1 MVDKIRIMIVDD
13 HPLFREGLRRVLE
26 AEDDI
31 LVEAEVA
38 DGHEAIALARQIRPD
53 VVLLDISLPSM
64 NGLQVTREIK
74 AGLPD
79 TAVIN
84 LTAYHDEEQ
93 IIHAINAGA
102 SAYYP
107 KEVMPDKLMFAVRQ
121 VTKGQWVIDDR
132 VLNDKLMFAVRQ
144 VTKGQWVIDDRVLNK
159 EELGD
164 WLFDQYRQIAAT
176 GFVDDSRFVPL
187 SSREMEILQYVV
199 RGSSNKEIAHALQ
212 ISQQTVKNHIS
223 SILRK
228 LDAKDRTE
236 AAVYALRHGWIRL
249 ADAKPEE

>member
-26 AEDDI
+26 EEEDL

-38 DGHEAIALARQIRPD
+38 DGQQAIVLARNIHPD
-53 VVLLDISLPSM
+53 VVLLDINLPSM

-74 AGLPD
+74 ASLPG

-107 KEVMPDKLMFAVRQ
+107 KEVMPDKLIFAVRQ
-121 VTKGQWVIDDR
+121 VSQGQWVVDES
-132 VLNDKLMFAVRQ
+132 VLNEDEVKA
-144 VTKGQWVIDDRVLNK
+144 
-159 EELGD
+159 
-164 WLFDQYRQIAAT
+164 WLFEQYRQLAAP
-176 GFVDDSRFVPL
+176 GIVDDSRFVPL
-187 SSREMEILQYVV
+187 STRETEILQYVV
-199 RGSSNKEIAHALQ
+199 RGSSNKEIAHTLQ

-228 LDAKDRTE
+228 LDVKDRTE
-236 AAVYALRHGWIRL
+236 AAVYALRHGWMRL
-249 ADAKPEE
+249 EDTKPEE

>member
-26 AEDDI
+26 EEADL

-38 DGHEAIALARQIRPD
+38 DGEQAIVLARETHPD
-53 VVLLDISLPSM
+53 VILLDINLPSM

-74 AGLPD
+74 ASLPD

-107 KEVMPDKLMFAVRQ
+107 KEVMPGKLIFAVRQ
-121 VTKGQWVIDDR
+121 VIRGQWVIDDE
-132 VLNDKLMFAVRQ
+132 VLDEDQISEWRL
-144 VTKGQWVIDDRVLNK
+144 
-159 EELGD
+159 
-164 WLFDQYRQIAAT
+164 DQYRTLAPPGIP
-176 GFVDDSRFVPL
+176 DDSRFVPL
-187 SSREMEILQYVV
+187 SAREMEILQHAA
-199 RGSSNKEIAHALQ
+199 RGSSNKEIAHSLR

-228 LDAKDRTE
+228 LDVKDRTE

-249 ADAKPEE
+249 EDTKPDE

>member
-1 MVDKIRIMIVDD
+1 MDKIRIMIVDD

-26 AEDDI
+26 AEEDL

-38 DGHEAIALARQIRPD
+38 DGEQAIVLAREIRPD
-53 VVLLDISLPSM
+53 VVLLDINLPSM

-74 AGLPD
+74 ASLPD

-93 IIHAINAGA
+93 IIHALRAGA

-107 KEVMPDKLMFAVRQ
+107 KEVMPDILIFAVRQ
-121 VTKGQWVIDDR
+121 VNRGQYVIDDK
-132 VLNDKLMFAVRQ
+132 VISKSEVESWLIRQ
-144 VTKGQWVIDDRVLNK
+144 FDRL
-159 EELGD
+159 
-164 WLFDQYRQIAAT
+164 AT
-176 GFVDDSRFVPL
+176 VGGTDESRFIPL
-187 SSREMEILQYVV
+187 SSREMEILQHAA
-199 RGSSNKEIAHALQ
+199 RGSSNKEIAHTLQ

-228 LDAKDRTE
+228 LDVKDRTE

-249 ADAKPEE
+249 EDTKPDE

>member
-26 AEDDI
+26 AEEDI

-38 DGHEAIALARQIRPD
+38 DGHEAITLAREIRPD
-53 VVLLDISLPSM
+53 VVLLDISLPSI

-74 AGLPD
+74 ASLPD

-107 KEVMPDKLMFAVRQ
+107 KEVMPDTLMFAVRH
-121 VTKGQWVIDDR
+121 VTQGQWVIDDR
-132 VLNDKLMFAVRQ
+132 VLNED
-144 VTKGQWVIDDRVLNK
+144 
-159 EELGD
+159 ELGD

-176 GFVDDSRFVPL
+176 GIVDDSRFVPL
-187 SSREMEILQYVV
+187 SAREMEVLQYVV
-199 RGSSNKEIAHALQ
+199 RGSSNKGIAYALQ

-249 ADAKPEE
+249 ADTKPEE

>member
-1 MVDKIRIMIVDD
+1 MVHKIRIMIVDD

-26 AEDDI
+26 EEDDL

-38 DGHEAIALARQIRPD
+38 DGEQAIVLARETHPD
-53 VVLLDISLPSM
+53 VILLDINLPSM

-74 AGLPD
+74 ASLPK

-107 KEVMPDKLMFAVRQ
+107 KEVMPGKLIFAVRQ
-121 VTKGQWVIDDR
+121 VIKSQWVIDDK
-132 VLNDKLMFAVRQ
+132 VLNEDQLR
-144 VTKGQWVIDDRVLNK
+144 
-159 EELGD
+159 E
-164 WLFDQYRQIAAT
+164 WLFAQYRMLAPLGIP
-176 GFVDDSRFVPL
+176 DDSRFVPL
-187 SSREMEILQYVV
+187 SAREMEILQHAA
-199 RGSSNKEIAHALQ
+199 RGSSNKEIAHTLQ

-228 LDAKDRTE
+228 LDVKDRTE

-249 ADAKPEE
+249 EDTKPDE

>member
-1 MVDKIRIMIVDD
+1 MDKIRIMIVDD

-26 AEDDI
+26 QEED
-31 LVEAEVA
+31 LVVEAEVA
-38 DGHEAIALARQIRPD
+38 DGEQAIVLAREIHPD
-53 VVLLDISLPSM
+53 VVLLDINLPSM
-64 NGLQVTREIK
+64 NGLQVTREIT
-74 AGLPD
+74 ASLPD

-93 IIHAINAGA
+93 IIHAIQAGA

-121 VTKGQWVIDDR
+121 VTQGRYVIDDK
-132 VLNDKLMFAVRQ
+132 VLNRTEVNSWLI
-144 VTKGQWVIDDRVLNK
+144 GQFGRLAP
-159 EELGD
+159 LGVP
-164 WLFDQYRQIAAT
+164 
-176 GFVDDSRFVPL
+176 GDSRFVPL
-187 SSREMEILQYVV
+187 SAREMEILQHAA
-199 RGSSNKEIAHALQ
+199 RGSSNKEIAHTLQ

-228 LDAKDRTE
+228 LNVKDRTE

-249 ADAKPEE
+249 EDTKPNE

>member
-1 MVDKIRIMIVDD
+1 MDKIRIMIVDD

-26 AEDDI
+26 EEEDL

-38 DGHEAIALARQIRPD
+38 DGEQAIVLAREILPD
-53 VVLLDISLPSM
+53 VVLLDINLPSM

-74 AGLPD
+74 ASLPE

-93 IIHAINAGA
+93 IIHAIQAGA

-107 KEVMPDKLMFAVRQ
+107 KEVMPDKLVFAVRQ
-121 VTKGQWVIDDR
+121 VNRGKYVIEDK
-132 VLNDKLMFAVRQ
+132 VLNRSEANSWLRKEFDRLAPLGIPDETRFA
-144 VTKGQWVIDDRVLNK
+144 
-159 EELGD
+159 
-164 WLFDQYRQIAAT
+164 
-176 GFVDDSRFVPL
+176 PL
-187 SSREMEILQYVV
+187 SAREMEILQHAA
-199 RGSSNKEIAHALQ
+199 RGSSNKEIAHALH

-228 LDAKDRTE
+228 LDVNDRTE

-249 ADAKPEE
+249 ENTKPEQ

>member
-26 AEDDI
+26 EEADL

-38 DGHEAIALARQIRPD
+38 DGEQAIVLARETHPD
-53 VVLLDISLPSM
+53 VILLDINLPSM

-74 AGLPD
+74 ASLPK

-107 KEVMPDKLMFAVRQ
+107 KEVVPGKLIFAVRQ
-121 VTKGQWVIDDR
+121 VTRGQWVIDDR
-132 VLNDKLMFAVRQ
+132 VLDEDHLR
-144 VTKGQWVIDDRVLNK
+144 
-159 EELGD
+159 D
-164 WLFDQYRQIAAT
+164 WLFDQYRKLAPPGIP
-176 GFVDDSRFVPL
+176 DDSRFVPL
-187 SSREMEILQYVV
+187 SAREMEILQHAA

-228 LDAKDRTE
+228 LDVKDRTE

-249 ADAKPEE
+249 EDTKPDE

>member
-26 AEDDI
+26 EEEDL

-38 DGHEAIALARQIRPD
+38 DGDQAIVLARDTRPD
-53 VVLLDISLPSM
+53 VVLLDINLPSM

-74 AGLPD
+74 ASLPK

-107 KEVMPDKLMFAVRQ
+107 KEVLPGKLIFAVRQ
-121 VTKGQWVIDDR
+121 VRQGHWVIDDE
-132 VLNDKLMFAVRQ
+132 VLDEHQLR
-144 VTKGQWVIDDRVLNK
+144 
-159 EELGD
+159 D
-164 WLFDQYRQIAAT
+164 WLFDQYRALAPP
-176 GFVDDSRFVPL
+176 GMPDDSRFVPL
-187 SSREMEILQYVV
+187 SAREMEILQHAA
-199 RGSSNKEIAHALQ
+199 RGSSNKEIAHALA

-228 LDAKDRTE
+228 LDVKDRTE

-249 ADAKPEE
+249 EDTRPDE

>member
-26 AEDDI
+26 EEEDL

-38 DGHEAIALARQIRPD
+38 DGQQAIVLARNIHPD
-53 VVLLDISLPSM
+53 VVLLDINLPSM

-74 AGLPD
+74 ASLPG

-107 KEVMPDKLMFAVRQ
+107 KEVMPDKLIFAVRQ
-121 VTKGQWVIDDR
+121 VSQGQKVVGDS
-132 VLNDKLMFAVRQ
+132 VLNEDEVKA
-144 VTKGQWVIDDRVLNK
+144 
-159 EELGD
+159 
-164 WLFDQYRQIAAT
+164 WLLEQYRQLAT
-176 GFVDDSRFVPL
+176 PGIVDDSRFVPL
-187 SSREMEILQYVV
+187 STREMEILQYVV
-199 RGSSNKEIAHALQ
+199 RGSSNKEIAHTLQ

-228 LDAKDRTE
+228 LDVKDRTE
-236 AAVYALRHGWIRL
+236 AAVYALRHGWMRL
-249 ADAKPEE
+249 EDTKPEE

>member
-38 DGHEAIALARQIRPD
+38 DGHEAIALARQIHPD

-74 AGLPD
+74 ASLPD

-107 KEVMPDKLMFAVRQ
+107 KEVMPDTLMFAVRH
-121 VTKGQWVIDDR
+121 VTQGQWVIDDR
-132 VLNDKLMFAVRQ
+132 VLNED
-144 VTKGQWVIDDRVLNK
+144 
-159 EELGD
+159 ELGD

-176 GFVDDSRFVPL
+176 GIVDDSRFVPL
-187 SSREMEILQYVV
+187 SAREMEILQHVV
-199 RGSSNKEIAHALQ
+199 RGSSNKGIAYALQ

-249 ADAKPEE
+249 ADTKPEE

>member
-1 MVDKIRIMIVDD
+1 MIGKIRIMIVDD

-26 AEDDI
+26 EEEDL

-38 DGHEAIALARQIRPD
+38 DGEQAIVLARDTQPD
-53 VVLLDISLPSM
+53 VVLLDINLPSM

-74 AGLPD
+74 ASLPK

-107 KEVMPDKLMFAVRQ
+107 KEVLPGKLIFAVRQ
-121 VTKGQWVIDDR
+121 VTQGRWVIEDEVLDEDR
-132 VLNDKLMFAVRQ
+132 LR
-144 VTKGQWVIDDRVLNK
+144 
-159 EELGD
+159 D
-164 WLFDQYRQIAAT
+164 WLFDQYRKLAPP
-176 GFVDDSRFVPL
+176 GMPDDSRFVPL
-187 SSREMEILQYVV
+187 SGREMEILQHAA
-199 RGSSNKEIAHALQ
+199 RGSSNKEIAHALA

-228 LDAKDRTE
+228 LDVKDRTE

-249 ADAKPEE
+249 EDTRPDE

>member
-1 MVDKIRIMIVDD
+1 MDKISIMIVDD

-26 AEDDI
+26 EEEDL
-31 LVEAEVA
+31 LVAAEVA
-38 DGHEAIALARQIRPD
+38 DGQQAIVLARDMHPD
-53 VVLLDISLPSM
+53 VVLLDINLPSM

-74 AGLPD
+74 ASLPK

-93 IIHAINAGA
+93 IVHAIKAGA

-107 KEVMPDKLMFAVRQ
+107 KEVLPDKLIFAVRQ
-121 VTKGQWVIDDR
+121 VTRGQFVIDDR
-132 VLNDKLMFAVRQ
+132 VLDRSQ
-144 VTKGQWVIDDRVLNK
+144 VNSWLIEQFDSLAP
-159 EELGD
+159 LG
-164 WLFDQYRQIAAT
+164 
-176 GFVDDSRFVPL
+176 VPDDSRFGPL
-187 SSREMEILQYVV
+187 SAREMEILQHAAK
-199 RGSSNKEIAHALQ
+199 GSSNKQIAHALQ

-228 LDAKDRTE
+228 LDVKDRTE

-249 ADAKPEE
+249 EDTKPDE

>member
-26 AEDDI
+26 AEDDV

-38 DGHEAIALARQIRPD
+38 DGHEAIALAREIRPD

-74 AGLPD
+74 ARLPD

-132 VLNDKLMFAVRQ
+132 VLN
-144 VTKGQWVIDDRVLNK
+144 K
-159 EELGD
+159 EELGA
-164 WLFDQYRQIAAT
+164 WLLDQYRQIAAT
-176 GFVDDSRFVPL
+176 GFIDDSRFVPL

>member
-26 AEDDI
+26 QEDDL

-38 DGHEAIALARQIRPD
+38 DGEQAIVLAHDTRPD
-53 VVLLDISLPSM
+53 VVLLDINLPSM

-74 AGLPD
+74 NRLPD

-93 IIHAINAGA
+93 GVHAINAGA

-107 KEVMPDKLMFAVRQ
+107 KEVMPDKLIFAVRQ
-121 VTKGQWVIDDR
+121 VTLGQWVIDDE
-132 VLNDKLMFAVRQ
+132 VLDEDGR
-144 VTKGQWVIDDRVLNK
+144 R
-159 EELGD
+159 D
-164 WLFDQYRQIAAT
+164 WLIEQYRELAPP
-176 GFVDDSRFVPL
+176 GLEVDSLFVPL
-187 SSREMEILQYVV
+187 STREMEILQYVV
-199 RGSSNKEIAHALQ
+199 RGSSNKEIAHVLK

-228 LDAKDRTE
+228 LDVNDRTE

-249 ADAKPEE
+249 EDTKPED

>member
-26 AEDDI
+26 EEEDL

-38 DGHEAIALARQIRPD
+38 DGEQAIVLARDTQPD
-53 VVLLDISLPSM
+53 VVLLDINLPSM

-74 AGLPD
+74 ASLPK

-107 KEVMPDKLMFAVRQ
+107 KEVLPGKLIFAVRQ
-121 VTKGQWVIDDR
+121 VTRGQWVIDDEVMDEDQLR
-132 VLNDKLMFAVRQ
+132 
-144 VTKGQWVIDDRVLNK
+144 
-159 EELGD
+159 D
-164 WLFDQYRQIAAT
+164 WLFDQYRTLAT
-176 GFVDDSRFVPL
+176 PGVPDDSRFVPL
-187 SSREMEILQYVV
+187 SAREMEILQHAA
-199 RGSSNKEIAHALQ
+199 RGSSNKEIAHTLA

-228 LDAKDRTE
+228 LDVKDRTE

-249 ADAKPEE
+249 EDTKPDE

>member
-1 MVDKIRIMIVDD
+1 MVEKIRIMIVDD
-13 HPLFREGLRRVLE
+13 HPLFREGLRRVLKE
-26 AEDDI
+26 EDDL

-38 DGHEAIALARQIRPD
+38 DGQQAIVLASDIHPD
-53 VVLLDISLPSM
+53 VILLDINLPSM

-74 AGLPD
+74 ASLPD
-79 TAVIN
+79 TAIIN

-107 KEVMPDKLMFAVRQ
+107 KEVMPDKLIFAVRQ

-132 VLNDKLMFAVRQ
+132 VL
-144 VTKGQWVIDDRVLNK
+144 TEK
-159 EELGD
+159 EMKD
-164 WLFDQYRQIAAT
+164 WLFEQYRQLAVP
-176 GFVDDSRFVPL
+176 GLVDDSRFAPL
-187 SSREMEILQYVV
+187 SAREMEILQYVV
-199 RGSSNKEIAHALQ
+199 RGSSNKEIAHTLQ

-228 LDAKDRTE
+228 LDVKDRTE

-249 ADAKPEE
+249 EDTKPEE

>member
-13 HPLFREGLRRVLE
+13 HPLFREGLRRVME

-38 DGHEAIALARQIRPD
+38 DGHEAIALAREIRPD

-74 AGLPD
+74 ASLPD

-107 KEVMPDKLMFAVRQ
+107 KEVMPDKLV
-121 VTKGQWVIDDR
+121 
-132 VLNDKLMFAVRQ
+132 FAVRQ

-159 EELGD
+159 EELGV
-164 WLFDQYRQIAAT
+164 WLLDQYRQIAAT
-176 GFVDDSRFVPL
+176 GIADDSRFVPL

-249 ADAKPEE
+249 ADTKPEE

>member
-1 MVDKIRIMIVDD
+1 MDKITIMIVDD

-26 AEDDI
+26 DEEDL

-38 DGHEAIALARQIRPD
+38 DGEQAIALAREMRPD
-53 VVLLDISLPSM
+53 VVLLDINLPSM

-74 AGLPD
+74 ASLPE
-79 TAVIN
+79 TAVIS

-93 IIHAINAGA
+93 IIHAIQAGA

-107 KEVMPDKLMFAVRQ
+107 KEVMPDKLVFAVRQ
-121 VTKGQWVIDDR
+121 VSRGRYV
-132 VLNDKLMFAVRQ
+132 
-144 VTKGQWVIDDRVLNK
+144 
-159 EELGD
+159 
-164 WLFDQYRQIAAT
+164 
-176 GFVDDSRFVPL
+176 VDDNVLTRSEVNSWLMNQLDTFSTLGLLDESRFVPL
-187 SSREMEILQYVV
+187 SPREMEVLQHAA
-199 RGSSNKEIAHALQ
+199 RGSSNKEIAYELK

-228 LDAKDRTE
+228 LHVKDRTE

-249 ADAKPEE
+249 EDTKSDQ

>member
-26 AEDDI
+26 AEEDI

-38 DGHEAIALARQIRPD
+38 DGHEAIALAREIRPD
-53 VVLLDISLPSM
+53 VVLLDISLPSI

-74 AGLPD
+74 ASLPD

-107 KEVMPDKLMFAVRQ
+107 KEVMPDTLMFAVRH
-121 VTKGQWVIDDR
+121 VTQGQWVIDDR
-132 VLNDKLMFAVRQ
+132 VLNED
-144 VTKGQWVIDDRVLNK
+144 
-159 EELGD
+159 ELGD
-164 WLFDQYRQIAAT
+164 WLFAQYRQLAAT
-176 GFVDDSRFVPL
+176 GIVDDSRFVPL
-187 SSREMEILQYVV
+187 SAREMEILQYVV
-199 RGSSNKEIAHALQ
+199 RGSSNKGIAHALQ

-249 ADAKPEE
+249 ADTKPEE

>member
-26 AEDDI
+26 QEDDL

-38 DGHEAIALARQIRPD
+38 DGEQAIVLARETGPD
-53 VVLLDISLPSM
+53 VVLLDINLPSM

-74 AGLPD
+74 ARLPD

-107 KEVMPDKLMFAVRQ
+107 KEVMPDKLLFAVRQ
-121 VTKGQWVIDDR
+121 VTLGQWVIDDE
-132 VLNDKLMFAVRQ
+132 VLNEDGLR
-144 VTKGQWVIDDRVLNK
+144 
-159 EELGD
+159 D
-164 WLFDQYRQIAAT
+164 WLFEQYRKLAPP
-176 GFVDDSRFVPL
+176 GLESDSLFVPL
-187 SSREMEILQYVV
+187 TTREMEILQYVV
-199 RGSSNKEIAHALQ
+199 RGSSNKEIARALK

-228 LDAKDRTE
+228 LDVKDRTE

-249 ADAKPEE
+249 EDTKPEE

>member
-1 MVDKIRIMIVDD
+1 MPGGDVMDKIRIMIVDD

-26 AEDDI
+26 AEEDL

-38 DGHEAIALARQIRPD
+38 DGEQAIVLAREILPD
-53 VVLLDISLPSM
+53 VVLLDINLPSM

-74 AGLPD
+74 ASLPD

-93 IIHAINAGA
+93 IIHAIRAGA

-107 KEVMPDKLMFAVRQ
+107 KEVMPDLLIFAVRQ
-121 VTKGQWVIDDR
+121 VNRGQYVIDDK
-132 VLNDKLMFAVRQ
+132 VISKSEVESWLIRQ
-144 VTKGQWVIDDRVLNK
+144 FDRL
-159 EELGD
+159 
-164 WLFDQYRQIAAT
+164 AT
-176 GFVDDSRFVPL
+176 VGGTDESRFIPL
-187 SSREMEILQYVV
+187 SSREMEILQHAA

-228 LDAKDRTE
+228 LDVKDRTE

-249 ADAKPEE
+249 EDTKPDE

>member
-13 HPLFREGLRRVLE
+13 HPLFREGLRRVME

-38 DGHEAIALARQIRPD
+38 DGHEAIALAREIHPD

-74 AGLPD
+74 AILPD

-132 VLNDKLMFAVRQ
+132 VLN
-144 VTKGQWVIDDRVLNK
+144 K

-176 GFVDDSRFVPL
+176 GIVDDSRFVPL

>member
-26 AEDDI
+26 EEEDL

-38 DGHEAIALARQIRPD
+38 DGEQAIVLARETRPD
-53 VVLLDISLPSM
+53 VVLLDINLPSM

-74 AGLPD
+74 ASLPK

-107 KEVMPDKLMFAVRQ
+107 KEVLPGKLIFAVRQ
-121 VTKGQWVIDDR
+121 VTQGQWVIDDT
-132 VLNDKLMFAVRQ
+132 VLDEDQLR
-144 VTKGQWVIDDRVLNK
+144 
-159 EELGD
+159 D
-164 WLFDQYRQIAAT
+164 WLFDQYRKLAPP
-176 GFVDDSRFVPL
+176 GMPDDSRFVPL
-187 SSREMEILQYVV
+187 SAREMEILQHAA
-199 RGSSNKEIAHALQ
+199 RGSSNKEIAHALR

-228 LDAKDRTE
+228 LDVKDRTE

-249 ADAKPEE
+249 EDTKPDE

>member
-38 DGHEAIALARQIRPD
+38 DGHEAVALAREIHPD
-53 VVLLDISLPSM
+53 VVLLDISLPSI

-74 AGLPD
+74 ASVPD
-79 TAVIN
+79 TVVIN

-107 KEVMPDKLMFAVRQ
+107 KEVMPDKLMFAIRH
-121 VTKGQWVIDDR
+121 VTRGQWVIDDR
-132 VLNDKLMFAVRQ
+132 VLNEDEV
-144 VTKGQWVIDDRVLNK
+144 
-159 EELGD
+159 GD
-164 WLFDQYRQIAAT
+164 WLFDQYRQIAAM
-176 GFVDDSRFVPL
+176 GFIDDSRFVPL
-187 SSREMEILQYVV
+187 SPREMEVLQYVV

-249 ADAKPEE
+249 ADTKPEE

>member
-26 AEDDI
+26 QEDDL

-38 DGHEAIALARQIRPD
+38 DGEQAIVLAHDTRPD
-53 VVLLDISLPSM
+53 VVLLDINLPSM

-74 AGLPD
+74 NRLPD

-93 IIHAINAGA
+93 GVHAINAGA

-107 KEVMPDKLMFAVRQ
+107 KEVMPDTLIFAVRQ
-121 VTKGQWVIDDR
+121 VTLGQWVIDDE
-132 VLNDKLMFAVRQ
+132 VLDEDGR
-144 VTKGQWVIDDRVLNK
+144 R
-159 EELGD
+159 D
-164 WLFDQYRQIAAT
+164 WLIEQYRELAPP
-176 GFVDDSRFVPL
+176 GLEVDSLFVPL
-187 SSREMEILQYVV
+187 STREMEILQYVV
-199 RGSSNKEIAHALQ
+199 RGSSNKEIAHVLK

-228 LDAKDRTE
+228 LDVNDRTE

-249 ADAKPEE
+249 EDTKPED

>member
-1 MVDKIRIMIVDD
+1 MDKIRIMIVDD

-26 AEDDI
+26 EEDDL

-38 DGHEAIALARQIRPD
+38 DGEQAIALAREIQPD
-53 VVLLDISLPSM
+53 VVLLDINLPSM

-74 AGLPD
+74 ASLPE

-93 IIHAINAGA
+93 IVHAIRAGA

-107 KEVMPDKLMFAVRQ
+107 KEVMPDKLIFAVRQ
-121 VTKGQWVIDDR
+121 VNRGQYVIDDK
-132 VLNDKLMFAVRQ
+132 VLPKSEINSWLMKQLAS
-144 VTKGQWVIDDRVLNK
+144 LSP
-159 EELGD
+159 LGAPD
-164 WLFDQYRQIAAT
+164 E
-176 GFVDDSRFVPL
+176 SRFAPL
-187 SSREMEILQYVV
+187 SPREMEILQHAA

-228 LDAKDRTE
+228 LDVKDRTE

-249 ADAKPEE
+249 EDTKPEQ

>member
-26 AEDDI
+26 AEEDI

-38 DGHEAIALARQIRPD
+38 DGHEAITLAREIRPD
-53 VVLLDISLPSM
+53 VVLLDISLPSI

-74 AGLPD
+74 ASLPD

-107 KEVMPDKLMFAVRQ
+107 KEVMPDTLMFAVRHVRQ
-121 VTKGQWVIDDR
+121 GQWVIDDR
-132 VLNDKLMFAVRQ
+132 VLNED
-144 VTKGQWVIDDRVLNK
+144 
-159 EELGD
+159 ELGD

-176 GFVDDSRFVPL
+176 GIVDDSRFVPL
-187 SSREMEILQYVV
+187 SAREMEVLQYVV
-199 RGSSNKEIAHALQ
+199 RGSSNKGIAYALQ

-249 ADAKPEE
+249 ADTKPEE

>member
-38 DGHEAIALARQIRPD
+38 DGHEAIALARQIHPD

-74 AGLPD
+74 ASLPD

-107 KEVMPDKLMFAVRQ
+107 KEVMPDTLMFAVRH
-121 VTKGQWVIDDR
+121 VTQGQWVIDDR
-132 VLNDKLMFAVRQ
+132 VLNED
-144 VTKGQWVIDDRVLNK
+144 
-159 EELGD
+159 ELGD

-176 GFVDDSRFVPL
+176 GIVDDSRFVPL
-187 SSREMEILQYVV
+187 SAREMEVLQYVV
-199 RGSSNKEIAHALQ
+199 RGSSNKGIAYALQ

-249 ADAKPEE
+249 ADTKPEE